1 MPPRPSLSFLSA
13 LPTVP
18 TALPQILRN
27 PTLPLGVR
35 TATKRSGS
43 FKAGSQDSAGK
54 RRGIKKN
61 GGTSLKVGR
70 EDSVDGR

>member
-1 MPPRPSLSFLSA
+1 MPPRLSFLSA
-13 LPTVP
+13 LPSVP
-18 TALPQILRN
+18 TALPQIIRN

-35 TATKRSGS
+35 TATKRAGS

-61 GGTSLKVGR
+61 GGTFPGIW
-70 EDSVDGR
+70 G